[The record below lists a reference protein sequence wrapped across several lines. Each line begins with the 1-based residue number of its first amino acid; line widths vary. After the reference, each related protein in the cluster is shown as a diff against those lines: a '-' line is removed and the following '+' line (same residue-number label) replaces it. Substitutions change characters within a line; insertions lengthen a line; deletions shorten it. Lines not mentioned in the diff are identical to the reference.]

1 VSADDERGKALKE
14 HFDYLLQLG
23 EVRATRVIATM
34 VDGEQG
40 HTNRGESVVDSN
52 TFVYLPLS
60 FGFRPCYKR
69 YMAGMGYKVSCRPNG
84 GIIVEGIDGKPIN
97 REEFVSFATY
107 CRKWKLDY
115 PHLKV
120 SRPVED
126 ICQYCFVFANRHR
139 YLANHSGMQLCIEC
153 DDDGDDIEV
162 VCRTDDGDEDDEHQQ
177 SQDGIESTSDSCRR
191 PESATTTVA
200 EEREVLLLE
209 SAMHIRMARSQ
220 RALYQLKMEEAQED
234 AREDKEHSERRYTF
248 VVDYG
253 QNMELPVYNQQQP
266 GCTYYFSPLGVY
278 NLGIGNGKS
287 RSYV

>member
-1 VSADDERGKALKE
+1 
-14 HFDYLLQLG
+14 
-23 EVRATRVIATM
+23 M
-34 VDGEQG
+34 VD
-40 HTNRGESVVDSN
+40 SD
-52 TFVYLPLS
+52 TFVYLPVS

-69 YMAGMGYKVSCRPNG
+69 YMAKMGYKVSCRPNG

-97 REEFVSFATY
+97 RDEFVSFATY
-107 CRKWKLDY
+107 CRKWKSDY
-115 PHLKV
+115 PQLKV

-162 VCRTDDGDEDDEHQQ
+162 VCRTDDGDEDDDGQEQ
-177 SQDGIESTSDSCRR
+177 SQARCARASAASDKFESTSDHCRR

-220 RALYQLKMEEAQED
+220 RALYQSKIEEAQKD

-248 VVDYG
+248 VVEYG
-253 QNMELPVYNQQQP
+253 QNMELPVYNMQQP
-266 GCTYYFSPLGVY
+266 GCTYLLLQSAGSLQ
-278 NLGIGNGKS
+278 LRNGEPCS
-287 RSYV
+287 